1 MRWQGSEAPPRPQGQ
16 RRRKDLMSQEALE
29 KDNKRLKEELKETR
43 ARLLEVAHVAA
54 GGRHICALMTDG
66 ELNITPAG
74 YR

>member
-1 MRWQGSEAPPRPQGQ
+1 MP
-16 RRRKDLMSQEALE
+16 QEALE